1 MMVPIEKVFLRNQQL
16 QQNPSHQRES
26 PFYKKVRD
34 SMKKRGMVNPL
45 LVIEKEEC
53 NGQKYMCCIGNNR
66 YLAALELG
74 IKEVSFRKLDR
85 RFFRGDGCDNCRQTG
100 YRGRIGIHE
109 LLVMSEGVKNTILES
124 SDSDTIK
131 KQGLKEN
138 MITLR
143 RDGVNK
149 ILHGLTTAEEILS
162 ITSE

>member
-16 QQNPSHQRES
+16 QKNPNTQKES

-74 IKEVSFRKLDR
+74 IKD
-85 RFFRGDGCDNCRQTG
+85 
-100 YRGRIGIHE
+100 IP
-109 LLVMSEGVKNTILES
+109 
-124 SDSDTIK
+124 IK
-131 KQGLKEN
+131 
-138 MITLR
+138 I
-143 RDGVNK
+143 V
-149 ILHGLTTAEEILS
+149 
-162 ITSE
+162 TSEVPEDLMSATEDYIPTEVEGLPSRARVYEASQK